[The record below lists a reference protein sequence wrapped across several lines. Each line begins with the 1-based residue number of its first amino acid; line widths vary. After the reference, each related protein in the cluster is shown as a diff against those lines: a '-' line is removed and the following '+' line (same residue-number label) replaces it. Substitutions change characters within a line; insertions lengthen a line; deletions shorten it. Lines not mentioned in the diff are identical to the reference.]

1 MEEPQDKPP
10 PPHCCP
16 CCKLAFNDLIVYVKH
31 LRGMRTAV
39 DRALVLADKQLDA
52 VKPVRQ

>member
-1 MEEPQDKPP
+1 MEEPQDKP